1 MKKSLLLLISVYGLC
16 LLSACGGSGGST
28 VQAPATHFS
37 VSAPAS
43 ATAGTA
49 FQITVTA
56 LDAANDVATSYSGT
70 VHFTSTDAQA
80 VLPANSMLTNGN
92 GTFSAT
98 LKIGGGQTIT
108 ATDTVTASITGTS
121 NSINVTASHFSV
133 SAPASAS
140 VGMAFNFTVTALD
153 AANNVATSYSGTVH
167 FTSTDAQAVLP
178 ANSMLTN
185 GNGTFSATLNTAG
198 GQKITAT
205 DTVVASITGTS
216 NAITVFSGCTAI
228 GGICGPQF
236 APCCEGKCVN
246 LAGGSRC
253 ELEGNAEAFR
263 ESSRFTGACTM
274 ATARESHTATLLS
287 NGLVLIAGGDDKT
300 ASLATAELFNPESHS
315 FAPVGDMANA
325 RARHT
330 ATLLPNGAVL
340 VIGGRDT
347 DGNALATAELF
358 NPADVSFAPT
368 VSMITAR
375 ESHTA
380 TLLSSGK
387 VLITGGDNGKVSLA
401 TAELF
406 DPNNMSFTPADSM
419 GAPRSFQ
426 TATLLKNGKVL
437 LAGGR
442 DAEGNVLATAE
453 LFDPTIGRFTPAGTM
468 QEARESHAAT
478 LLSDGSVLITGGD
491 NGKVSLAT
499 AELFDP
505 TSGKFTPAGAMSEAR
520 EFHTATLRSDGTV
533 LVAGGTH
540 FPVLADSSSGIA
552 VVPGSSATAELFDPA
567 SGSFKPA
574 GYMVSARSRHTAT
587 LLADRTVVLI
597 GGADD
602 QIMAGHI
609 AASEILA
616 TAELFQ

>member
-1 MKKSLLLLISVYGLC
+1 MKKSMLLLISVCGLC

-56 LDAANDVATSYSGT
+56 LDAANDIATGYSGT
-70 VHFTSTDAQA
+70 VHFTSTDALA
-80 VLPANSMLTNGN
+80 VLPVNSMLTNGN

-98 LKIGGGQTIT
+98 LKIAGGQTIT

-121 NSINVTASHFSV
+121 SSINVTASHFSV
-133 SAPASAS
+133 SAPASTS
-140 VGMAFNFTVTALD
+140 TGRDFNFTVTALD
-153 AANNVATSYSGTVH
+153 AANDVATGYSGTVH

-178 ANSMLTN
+178 VNSMLTS
-185 GNGTFSATLNTAG
+185 GTGTFSATLNTAG

-236 APCCEGKCVN
+236 APCCEGKCFN

-253 ELEGNAEAFR
+253 ELGYAEPFQ
-263 ESSRFTGACTM
+263 ESSRFSGACKM

-287 NGLVLIAGGDDKT
+287 NGLVLITGGDDKT
-300 ASLATAELFNPESHS
+300 ASLATAELFNPESPS

-340 VIGGRDT
+340 VIGGRDA
-347 DGNALATAELF
+347 DGNTLATAGPF

-401 TAELF
+401 TAGPVRSEQYEF
-406 DPNNMSFTPADSM
+406 YSGRQHGRPARFPDRHITEEWKS
-419 GAPRSFQ
+419 AP
-426 TATLLKNGKVL
+426 GW
-437 LAGGR
+437 
-442 DAEGNVLATAE
+442 
-453 LFDPTIGRFTPAGTM
+453 
-468 QEARESHAAT
+468 
-478 LLSDGSVLITGGD
+478 GS
-491 NGKVSLAT
+491 
-499 AELFDP
+499 
-505 TSGKFTPAGAMSEAR
+505 R
-520 EFHTATLRSDGTV
+520 R
-533 LVAGGTH
+533 
-540 FPVLADSSSGIA
+540 
-552 VVPGSSATAELFDPA
+552 
-567 SGSFKPA
+567 
-574 GYMVSARSRHTAT
+574 
-587 LLADRTVVLI
+587 
-597 GGADD
+597 
-602 QIMAGHI
+602 
-609 AASEILA
+609 
-616 TAELFQ
+616 